1 MNTWSEVSKAVGY
14 AEQVV
19 PLPTI
24 EQVKEAAA
32 TKSAYKLLCW
42 HRFLPTASNPEEQ
55 KVIDLVNKELEKV
68 KKGME
73 P

>member
-14 AEQVV
+14 AEQVI
-19 PLPTI
+19 PFPTLD
-24 EQVKEAAA
+24 QVKEVAAA
-32 TKSAYKLLCW
+32 KGAYKLLSW